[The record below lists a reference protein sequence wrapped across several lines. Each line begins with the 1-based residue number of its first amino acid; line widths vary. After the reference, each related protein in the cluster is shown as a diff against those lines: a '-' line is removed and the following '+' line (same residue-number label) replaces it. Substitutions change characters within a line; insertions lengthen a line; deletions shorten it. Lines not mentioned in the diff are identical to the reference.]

1 MTFDKIL
8 ALGQTAAELGLIN
21 SLTVLSLFLSYSML
35 NVCDLSTDGCYT
47 LGAAVGA
54 LVAIAGYP
62 WLSLPAAMLAGMISG
77 FVTATLQ
84 TRMGVQSLLAG
95 IVVNTA
101 LYSVNMALT
110 GNKATL
116 SMNKTPTI
124 FSMAKDLLKGTP
136 LAGQSTLLVA
146 LLLVV
151 LVICFL
157 CFFLKTKLGLAIRA
171 TGSNADM
178 VRSSSI
184 NPTFTTTVGLCVSN
198 AFTGLSGCLMAQQ
211 AKSFDINMGSGMVT
225 VALASLL
232 IGGVFFA
239 KHRPI
244 PLRAVGVVLGAI
256 LFRLVYGLALRL
268 DMPAFMLKLVSSVIV
283 VIAISGPYLR
293 RQVPLMIRRWQA
305 AREGR
310 DADA

>member
-1 MTFDKIL
+1 MTLDKVL
-8 ALGQTAAELGLIN
+8 ALGQTAMELGLVN
-21 SLTVLSLFLSYSML
+21 ALTVLSLFLSYSML
-35 NVCDLSTDGCYT
+35 NVCDLSTDGCFT

-95 IVVNTA
+95 IVVNTG

-110 GNKATL
+110 GNKANL
-116 SMNKTPTI
+116 NMNKIPTI
-124 FSMAKDLLKGTP
+124 FTMAKNLLKDTP
-136 LAGQSTLLVA
+136 LAGQSALLVMLVTVA
-146 LLLVV
+146 LVV
-151 LVICFL
+151 LFMCW
-157 CFFLKTKLGLAIRA
+157 FLKTKLGLAIRA

>member
-1 MTFDKIL
+1 MTLDKFL
-8 ALGQTAAELGLIN
+8 ALGQTAMELGLVN

-35 NVCDLSTDGCYT
+35 NVCDLSTDGCFT

-54 LVAIAGYP
+54 LVAIAGFP
-62 WLSLPAAMLAGMISG
+62 WLSLPAAMLAGMVSG

-95 IVVNTA
+95 IVVNTG

-116 SMNKTPTI
+116 SMNKVPTV

-136 LAGQSTLLVA
+136 LAGQSTLLVM
-146 LLLVV
+146 LVIVTLVV
-151 LVICFL
+151 LFMCW
-157 CFFLKTKLGLAIRA
+157 FLKTKLGLAIRA
-171 TGSNADM
+171 TGSNAEM

-211 AKSFDINMGSGMVT
+211 QKNFEINMGSGMVT

-244 PLRAVGVVLGAI
+244 PLRAVGAVLGAF
-256 LFRLVYGLALRL
+256 LFRMVYALALRL

-293 RQVPLMIRRWQA
+293 TQLPLILRRWQA

-310 DADA
+310 KAGA